1 MKQNNPSYLF
11 GMYEPDTDSVIV
23 NAINDT
29 YTNSP
34 LTISCE
40 KCNSTIFLDTPDDI
54 AYLYRLAQESPLL
67 YAELACKHS
76 KCFFIS
82 PLYLSS
88 FFVPYFAFSVLLPDF
103 SPSEQSFRLHRSLMP
118 VLLA

>member
-67 YAELACKHS
+67 YAELACNLIETQ
-76 KCFFIS
+76 FYIFT
-82 PLYLSS
+82 
-88 FFVPYFAFSVLLPDF
+88 
-103 SPSEQSFRLHRSLMP
+103 SLRELIGNTP
-118 VLLA
+118 Q

>member
-1 MKQNNPSYLF
+1 MKQNNPCYLF

-54 AYLYRLAQESPLL
+54 AYMIITIYDR
-67 YAELACKHS
+67 
-76 KCFFIS
+76 FII
-82 PLYLSS
+82 
-88 FFVPYFAFSVLLPDF
+88 
-103 SPSEQSFRLHRSLMP
+103 SETSHIYPQ
-118 VLLA
+118 

>member
-67 YAELACKHS
+67 YAELACKPNGLQEYVNAMNWFIPI
-76 KCFFIS
+76 FFTHPDI
-82 PLYLSS
+82 PLFPDLDFPPSLFGLSGTN
-88 FFVPYFAFSVLLPDF
+88 VHID
-103 SPSEQSFRLHRSLMP
+103 M
-118 VLLA
+118 